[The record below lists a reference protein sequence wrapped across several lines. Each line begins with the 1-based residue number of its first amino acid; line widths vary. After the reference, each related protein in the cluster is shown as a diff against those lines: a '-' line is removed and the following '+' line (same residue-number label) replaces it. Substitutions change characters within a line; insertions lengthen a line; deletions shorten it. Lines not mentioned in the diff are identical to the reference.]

1 MLCRCNTVVCC
12 FCVWQGLCFSAAP
25 LSIPCW
31 KQLFSLLHKADC
43 CPDGESC
50 FTWGPLLYCMQILE
64 SLVSGD
70 NPVFKTASWV
80 KNGGKHRSC
89 CLFSTACTNR
99 VKLYCTLLH
108 PLKGRI
114 GPITGAIKPFYEVIY
129 WLIWRRC
136 VTCTVWSVQLIALG
150 FPHLSLSLPLCV
162 LTCGSRWEVLQWR
175 SLHHSVRVSH
185 HKHLVEH
192 CVVVDEALDHTRR
205 LDVIQVLFTEDNGHL
220 WTHSKM
226 THLNFKKKE
235 NINESKQLFK
245 PTGTFSRLSKCT
257 GMKTIWPAWQGYWF
271 QLTGKDTQGTA
282 LYLAFLFKLELN
294 DNPVTGQVLPFTQSK
309 LWRVWVTSEHWGLLP
324 RGSWFHEP
332 PVFCKLRN
340 TQRRGR
346 TENLARLP
354 NLVQYWK
361 AVMTVFSTG
370 ANRHGLFLH
379 FDS

>member
-1 MLCRCNTVVCC
+1 MLCN
-12 FCVWQGLCFSAAP
+12 
-25 LSIPCW
+25 
-31 KQLFSLLHKADC
+31 
-43 CPDGESC
+43 
-50 FTWGPLLYCMQILE
+50 LY
-64 SLVSGD
+64 SLVSAV
-70 NPVFKTASWV
+70 NSPWISPPV
-80 KNGGKHRSC
+80 
-89 CLFSTACTNR
+89 
-99 VKLYCTLLH
+99 
-108 PLKGRI
+108 
-114 GPITGAIKPFYEVIY
+114 
-129 WLIWRRC
+129 
-136 VTCTVWSVQLIALG
+136 
-150 FPHLSLSLPLCV
+150 SLSLPLCV

-226 THLNFKKKE
+226 THLNFKKK

-245 PTGTFSRLSKCT
+245 PTGTFSQLSKCT

-294 DNPVTGQVLPFTQSK
+294 DNAVTGQVLPFTQSK